1 MRYYRECR
9 EGGVPTGRKI
19 YEMHDFCE
27 CENCKWRYKY
37 LGQPRNSVTVKTF
50 NVEKLNDMDE
60 FIDNWKCKDG
70 KKWLPTEYHTI

>member
-9 EGGVPTGRKI
+9 EGGAPTGRKI

-37 LGQPRNSVTVKTF
+37 LGARDIMLRNMER
-50 NVEKLNDMDE
+50 NNKLQYGIY
-60 FIDNWKCKDG
+60 F
-70 KKWLPTEYHTI
+70 